1 MARLNAPINR
11 DNLPKADEFTP
22 LPKGKYNTRV
32 TNTDY
37 KIANNGRESIE
48 LTFDV
53 TDGEYANRKIFGS
66 FTMVQPLNPNIPVNE
81 AKEKSDKAVNIGQK
95 NLNSLMTAVNLPILN
110 DTDDFLNKQVV
121 VSVKITPETNGYP
134 AKNDITGFEEYKG
147 DTLPFPTKQNNTTVR
162 TQKNAWADVPKQKP
176 KETVVEEEVDVD
188 DDEESAPGSRPW

>member
-1 MARLNAPINR
+1 
-11 DNLPKADEFTP
+11 
-22 LPKGKYNTRV
+22 
-32 TNTDY
+32 
-37 KIANNGRESIE
+37 
-48 LTFDV
+48 
-53 TDGEYANRKIFGS
+53 
-66 FTMVQPLNPNIPVNE
+66 MVQPLNPNIPVNE

-162 TQKNAWADVPKQKP
+162 TQKNAWANVPKQKP